1 MKIIK
6 CGGGRNDSMNPKLNY
21 TPESIQIL
29 FDNPKLEIIKILCLL
44 NALVKYSKKQ
54 RTIEE
59 ILFYYSVEEN
69 NKMNNSKDIELV
81 SNNFYRFETKINR
94 LLILM
99 NTLDFIQINGKITD
113 KIEKIKIKLSLNGQR
128 FFEENRNFYLDSLF
142 SEYVN
147 CIEQVPYS
155 KNVLK
160 KIKEEGRY
168 E

>member
-1 MKIIK
+1 
-6 CGGGRNDSMNPKLNY
+6 MNPKLNY